1 MKTTKRRYNMTAR
14 AAKAEAN
21 AERIRTVAMTLY
33 NEQPIEKFTLD
44 EIAAGA
50 GTTVQTILRIF
61 GSKEDLLLAAL
72 SEMVADGVA
81 LKVTPPGDI
90 PAAVAAIIDVYE
102 TVGDV
107 VIQRLNDERRYPA
120 LKTILDQG
128 RQNHRNWVKTAFAPS
143 IARQEG
149 GQRALMLNALVAA
162 TDVYVWK
169 LLRRDRGVG
178 RAAAEAVV
186 RRLVEGITH
195 QQMSEDSHSVAELVG
210 RREPAG

>member
-1 MKTTKRRYNMTAR
+1 
-14 AAKAEAN
+14 
-21 AERIRTVAMTLY
+21 MTLY

-72 SEMVADGVA
+72 SEMVADGAA

-149 GQRALMLNALVAA
+149 ASARSCSTHWWPQPMSMSGSCYAA
-162 TDVYVWK
+162 TVALAGRPRKPLSEGSWK
-169 LLRRDRGVG
+169 
-178 RAAAEAVV
+178 A
-186 RRLVEGITH
+186 
-195 QQMSEDSHSVAELVG
+195 
-210 RREPAG
+210 

>member
-1 MKTTKRRYNMTAR
+1 
-14 AAKAEAN
+14 
-21 AERIRTVAMTLY
+21 MTLY

-61 GSKEDLLLAAL
+61 GNKEDLLLAAL

-90 PAAVAAIIDVYE
+90 PTAV
-102 TVGDV
+102 
-107 VIQRLNDERRYPA
+107 
-120 LKTILDQG
+120 
-128 RQNHRNWVKTAFAPS
+128 APS

-186 RRLVEGITH
+186 RRLVE
-195 QQMSEDSHSVAELVG
+195 
-210 RREPAG
+210 

>member
-1 MKTTKRRYNMTAR
+1 
-14 AAKAEAN
+14 
-21 AERIRTVAMTLY
+21 MTLY

-61 GSKEDLLLAAL
+61 GSKEDLLLDAL
-72 SEMVADGVA
+72 SEMVADEVA
-81 LKVTPPGDI
+81 LKITPSGDI
-90 PAAVAAIIDVYE
+90 P
-102 TVGDV
+102 
-107 VIQRLNDERRYPA
+107 
-120 LKTILDQG
+120 
-128 RQNHRNWVKTAFAPS
+128 
-143 IARQEG
+143 
-149 GQRALMLNALVAA
+149 VAA

-169 LLRRDRGVG
+169 LLRGDRGVG

-195 QQMSEDSHSVAELVG
+195 QQMSEGSHSVAELVG